1 MVKLFEFQEEAI
13 KRTANFNRVA
23 YYFDMGLGKTFVG
36 GEKLMSFD
44 NTVNLVVCQK
54 SKIDDWI
61 KHFERNYENVQ
72 VFNLTKTVDYQKFLG
87 ILNFPYYGKFI
98 GVINY
103 DLVFRRPELLTLKDF
118 GLLLDESSM
127 IKNEKAKRTKAILRM
142 KTDHVVL
149 LSGTPVGGKYEELW
163 SQCKLLGWDISKS
176 AFWARYIVYRD
187 WYPVPGMPPIKLVT
201 GYKNVCDLKLNLKLH
216 GAVFLK
222 TNEVIDLPEQ
232 MFQTVSVPANPQ
244 YRKMMKTGVAV
255 ADGVELV
262 GDTPLTRLLYA
273 RQLCSIYSKEKFTA
287 FEDLLNSNNTR
298 LVVFYNF
305 TAEYDK
311 LRSIAE
317 KNNRPV
323 SVINGQTK
331 DLKAYENEENTVVFC
346 QYQAAALGINLQLAN
361 HLIYFSLPLSSELYE
376 QSKKRV
382 HRIGQ
387 SKTCFY
393 YILSCEGS
401 VEEQILDTLNK
412 RNNYTLEL
420 FKGDFK

>member
-1 MVKLFEFQEEAI
+1 MINLFNFQKAGLERLKNHERCA
-13 KRTANFNRVA
+13 F
-23 YYFDMGLGKTFVG
+23 YWEMGTGKTWVG
-36 GEKLMSFD
+36 SEKLMSFN
-44 NTVNLVVCQK
+44 NTLNLVVCQK
-54 SKIDDWI
+54 SKVNDWL
-61 KHFERNYENVQ
+61 KHFEENYRNVQ
-72 VFNLTKTVDYQKFLG
+72 VFNLTKSDDYRTFLEVPNQ
-87 ILNFPYYGKFI
+87 IFDLV

-103 DLVFRRPELLTLKDF
+103 DLVFRRPELLKLKNF
-118 GLLLDESSM
+118 ALLLDESSM

-142 KTDHVVL
+142 HTEQVVL

-201 GYKNVCDLKLNLKLH
+201 GYKNVYDLKLNLRIH
-216 GAVFLK
+216 GADFLK
-222 TNEVIDLPEQ
+222 SDEVIDLPEQ
-232 MFQTVSVPANPQ
+232 VFQTINVPANAQ
-244 YRKMMKTGVAV
+244 YRKMMKTGLAV
-255 ADGVELV
+255 VDGIELV
-262 GDTPLTRLLYA
+262 GDTPLTKLLYA

-305 TAEYDK
+305 KAEYEK
-311 LRSIAE
+311 LRLIAE
-317 KNNRPV
+317 KNNRPI
-323 SVINGQTK
+323 SVINGLKK
-331 DLKAYENEENTVVFC
+331 DLTAYEAEINSVVFC
-346 QYQAAALGINLQLAN
+346 QYQAAALGINLQAAN
-361 HLIYFSLPLSSELYE
+361 HLIYFSLSLSSELYE
-376 QSKKRV
+376 QSKKRI

-401 VEEQILDTLNK
+401 VEERMLDSLNK
-412 RNNYTLEL
+412 RNDYTLEL

>member
-1 MVKLFEFQEEAI
+1 MINLFNFQKAGLERLKNHERCA
-13 KRTANFNRVA
+13 F
-23 YYFDMGLGKTFVG
+23 YWEMGTGKTWVG
-36 GEKLMSFD
+36 SEKLMSFN
-44 NTVNLVVCQK
+44 NTLNLVVCQK
-54 SKIDDWI
+54 SKVNDWL
-61 KHFERNYENVQ
+61 KHFEENYRNVQ
-72 VFNLTKTVDYQKFLG
+72 VFNLTKKDDYRAFLEVPNQ
-87 ILNFPYYGKFI
+87 IFNLV

-103 DLVFRRPELLTLKDF
+103 DLVFRRPELLKLKNF
-118 GLLLDESSM
+118 ALLLDESSM

-142 KTDHVVL
+142 HTDQVVL

-187 WYPVPGMPPIKLVT
+187 WYPVPGMPPIKLIT
-201 GYKNVCDLKLNLKLH
+201 GYKNVYDLKLNLRIH
-216 GAVFLK
+216 GADFLK
-222 TNEVIDLPEQ
+222 SDEVIDLPEQ
-232 MFQTVSVPANPQ
+232 VFQTIKVPANAQ
-244 YRKMMKTGVAV
+244 YRKMMKTGLAV
-255 ADGVELV
+255 VDGIELV
-262 GDTPLTRLLYA
+262 GDTPLTKLLYA

-311 LRSIAE
+311 LRVIAE
-317 KNNRPV
+317 KNNRPI
-323 SVINGQTK
+323 SVINGQKK
-331 DLKAYENEENTVVFC
+331 DLAAYEAEDNSVVFC
-346 QYQAAALGINLQLAN
+346 QYQAAALGINLQAAN
-361 HLIYFSLPLSSELYE
+361 HLIYFSLSLSSELYE
-376 QSKKRV
+376 QSKKRI

-401 VEEQILDTLNK
+401 VEERMLDTLNK
-412 RNNYTLEL
+412 RNDYTLEL